1 MTSVV
6 GLDLS
11 LTATGI
17 AYPDG
22 TAETLHTGTRR
33 DMSRLSLIATHIGRL
48 LGDADPPPD
57 LVVIEGYSYGS
68 QGRAVVSMGELGGIV
83 RYMLWREAW
92 RYIEIAP
99 GTLKKYATGKGN
111 AGKNA
116 MLIAAR
122 DRLGYTGED
131 NDQADALWLRAAGHE
146 VLGDPI
152 VDMPKA
158 NRAAL
163 DPLFVQLDEREESAT

>member
-22 TAETLHTGTRR
+22 TAATLHTGTWRG
-33 DMSRLSLIATHIGRL
+33 MPRLGLIWDRVAQVLNST
-48 LGDADPPPD
+48 DPSPD
-57 LVVIEGYSYGS
+57 LVVIEGYSYAS
-68 QGRAVVSMGELGGIV
+68 QGRAVVSMGELGGLV
-83 RYMLWREAW
+83 RYMLWRNGW
-92 RYIEIAP
+92 RYIEVAP
-99 GTLKKYATGKGN
+99 GTLKKYATGKGS
-111 AGKNA
+111 ASKNA

-146 VLGDPI
+146 VLGDPV

-163 DPLFVQLDEREESAT
+163 DPLFVQLGEAS